1 MCGYKELT
9 VNRNRSFIII
19 NAERRQKSTF
29 FLSYKRFPEPSKY
42 FKGIQNLRIP
52 DFKKFSQKNFT
63 QKVAMEHRI
72 TFRTPDGVL
81 QEKMFDNFNEFANNI
96 DEIANQYYAG
106 MKPEV
111 SVETIYDSMVRKE
124 KVTNEQ
130 QGDNRGMEFLG
141 ETGPE
146 PQG

>member
-1 MCGYKELT
+1 MEFGILFST
-9 VNRNRSFIII
+9 VS
-19 NAERRQKSTF
+19 
-29 FLSYKRFPEPSKY
+29 
-42 FKGIQNLRIP
+42 
-52 DFKKFSQKNFT
+52 KKFSRYFLAK
-63 QKVAMEHRI
+63 KVAMEHRI
-72 TFRTPDGVL
+72 TFKTPDGVL

-96 DEIANQYYAG
+96 DDIANQFYAG

-111 SVETIYDSMVRKE
+111 SVETIYDTMVRKE

-130 QGDNRGMEFLG
+130 QSDSGRMEFLG